1 MAINAH
7 QAIMTVAVRYLD
19 AARVLHKSSTT
30 ADDFWEPLNHL
41 FAMAAE
47 LALKSFLERVG
58 TTEKELKDQ
67 RVRHSLKELL
77 LMAVSKGLR
86 ASHEVADVILEMD
99 AAHARHAFRYVPR
112 PAEGQTITLHTAR
125 PANAYAAIQRLLD
138 QCASDPALVRER
150 TMFPGEWPPAHLPV
164 RPISGE
170 QLREWSAEKER
181 LRQTESPFQSSEP
194 PEPDWFF
201 TLREAFFVIGFV
213 RDQDDK
219 LVQSA
224 GPKEMQCEQQALE
237 LARAMV
243 RSDYAG
249 VVAWKHIGVPPGS
262 VNGPREILYRFGEV
276 PGFD

>member
-7 QAIMTVAVRYLD
+7 RAILTVAVRYLD

-30 ADDFWEPLNHL
+30 ADDFWQPLNHL

-58 TTEKELKDQ
+58 TSEKELKEP

-99 AAHARHAFRYVPR
+99 AAHATHAFRYVPR
-112 PAEGQTITLHTAR
+112 PSEGQTIMLYTAR

-138 QCASDPALVRER
+138 QCAADPASIREL
-150 TMFPGEWPPAHLPV
+150 TMFPGEWPPAHLPE
-164 RPISGE
+164 RPITGD

-181 LRQTESPFQSSEP
+181 LRQTEISFQSSEP

-201 TLREAFFVIGFV
+201 TLREAFFVTGFV

-224 GPKEMQCEQQALE
+224 DPREMESEEQALD

-262 VNGPREILYRFGEV
+262 MNGPREILYRFGEV
-276 PGFD
+276 PGYE